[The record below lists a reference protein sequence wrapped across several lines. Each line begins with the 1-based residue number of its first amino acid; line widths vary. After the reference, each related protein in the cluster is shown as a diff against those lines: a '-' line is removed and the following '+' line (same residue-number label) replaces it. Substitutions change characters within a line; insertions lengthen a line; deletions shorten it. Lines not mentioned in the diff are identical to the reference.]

1 MRTRSLFAILNA
13 AVLMAGAATGC
24 EKKSSTGGTGSDP
37 KGSQPAAE
45 SGGAVKTGEVAAASA
60 KPIVVGST
68 LSLSGAFAA
77 TGQIHKIAGEQF
89 LDRLNKAGGL
99 LGRKVQWVVR
109 DDESDQ
115 AKVATL
121 YEQLISQDKVD
132 LIMGPYATPNI
143 LSAMAVA
150 ERHGYVLPQH
160 TSVLAPLMKY
170 RCQFPGWSIGFAP
183 NEFVPG
189 QLFDAMASLPKPP
202 KKIAILTNQS
212 GSTDFVSYGAGD
224 NKKGFVS
231 VAKERGLEVVAEIK
245 YPPGAAANWA
255 PLATQVRDAKPDLV
269 INSGLGIDPVNL
281 LQAMAQLN
289 YSPPLMFSLFP
300 APGPLLKLGPTADRL
315 LSVTIFEPS
324 QAILAKLGP
333 AATEIVNDFTNRA
346 TEAKLPYTAPETQA
360 VASWNAWEILASGV
374 KAAGSVDNKAICD
387 ALHKSGAD
395 TTFSGHLTFDPAQ
408 NNFWPPTTSGLKQI
422 QDGNWVSVWPAER
435 AVAPIKRPPG

>member
-1 MRTRSLFAILNA
+1 MRIRPLFTILTA
-13 AVLMAGAATGC
+13 AALMAGATAGC
-24 EKKSSTGGTGSDP
+24 EKKSGTGGTG
-37 KGSQPAAE
+37 
-45 SGGAVKTGEVAAASA
+45 AAASQA
-60 KPIVVGST
+60 DPAASTKPIVIGST

-77 TGQIHKIAGEQF
+77 TGQIHKIAGEEF

-99 LGRKVQWVVR
+99 LGRQVQWTVR

-170 RCQFPGWSIGFAP
+170 ACQFPGWSHGFAP

-189 QLFDAMASLPKPP
+189 QLFDAMASLPRPP
-202 KKIAILTNQS
+202 KKIAILTNQN
-212 GSTDFVSYGAGD
+212 GSTDFVSYGAGES
-224 NKKGFVS
+224 KKGFVS
-231 VAKERGLEVVAEIK
+231 IAKERGLDVVAEIK
-245 YPPGAAANWA
+245 YPPGAATTWA
-255 PLATQVRDAKPDLV
+255 PIATQVRDAKPDLV
-269 INSGLGIDPVNL
+269 INSGLGIDAVNL

-300 APGPLLKLGPTADRL
+300 SPGPLLQLGPAANGFLAESLFEPNQALLDKLGP
-315 LSVTIFEPS
+315 V
-324 QAILAKLGP
+324 
-333 AATEIVNDFTNRA
+333 ATEIVNDFKSRA
-346 TEAKLPYTAPETQA
+346 TAAKLPYTVFETQA
-360 VASWNAWEILASGV
+360 AASWNAWEILVSGV

-387 ALHKSGAD
+387 ALHKAGAD
-395 TTFSGHLTFDPAQ
+395 TTFSGHLTFDPAR

-435 AVAPIKRPPG
+435 AAAQIKPPPG

>member
-1 MRTRSLFAILNA
+1 MRTRPLVAILITGA
-13 AVLMAGAATGC
+13 LMAGAAAGC
-24 EKKSSTGGTGSDP
+24 EKKSGTGAA
-37 KGSQPAAE
+37 GSAAGNSPSP
-45 SGGAVKTGEVAAASA
+45 SGAAGAG
-60 KPIVVGST
+60 PIVVGST

-77 TGQIHKIAGEQF
+77 TGQIHKIAGEEF

-170 RCQFPGWSIGFAP
+170 PCQFPGWSHGFAP

-189 QLFDAMASLPKPP
+189 QLFDAVASLPRPP
-202 KKIAILTNQS
+202 KKIAILTNQN

-224 NKKGFVS
+224 SKKGFVS
-231 VAKERGLEVVAEIK
+231 IARDRGLEVVADIK
-245 YPPGAAANWA
+245 YPPGAATSWA

-281 LQAMAQLN
+281 LQAMAQLD

-300 APGPLLKLGPTADRL
+300 SPGPLLKLGPTADRVL
-315 LSVTIFEPS
+315 AVSIFEPNPAVLS
-324 QAILAKLGP
+324 KLGP
-333 AATEIVNDFTNRA
+333 VVTDIVSDFKNRA
-346 TEAKLPYTAPETQA
+346 TEAKLPYTVFETQA
-360 VASWNAWEILASGV
+360 TASWTAWDILVSGV
-374 KAAGSVDNKAICD
+374 KAAGSVDNKTICD

-395 TTFSGHLTFDPAQ
+395 TTFSGHLTFDPAK
-408 NNFWPPTTSGLKQI
+408 NNFWPPVTSGLKQI
-422 QDGNWVSVWPAER
+422 QDGDWVIVWPAER
-435 AVAPIKRPPG
+435 AAAPIKPPPG

>member
-1 MRTRSLFAILNA
+1 MRTHTLFAILVA
-13 AVLMAGAATGC
+13 TALIGAVAGC
-24 EKKSSTGGTGSDP
+24 ERKSSGTKADP
-37 KGSQPAAE
+37 
-45 SGGAVKTGEVAAASA
+45 GGADPAASA

-77 TGQIHKIAGEQF
+77 TGQIHKIAGEEF

-99 LGRKVQWVVR
+99 LGRKVEWVVR

-115 AKVATL
+115 AKVTTL

-160 TSVLAPLMKY
+160 TAVLAPLMKY
-170 RCQFPGWSIGFAP
+170 PCQFPGWSFGFTP

-189 QLFDAMASLPKPP
+189 QLFDAMASLPRPP
-202 KKIAILTNQS
+202 KKVAILTNQN

-224 NKKGFVS
+224 NAKGFVS
-231 VAKERGLEVVAEIK
+231 IAKDRGLEVVAEIK
-245 YPPGAAANWA
+245 YPPGAATNWA

-281 LQAMAQLN
+281 LQAMAHLD
-289 YSPPLMFSLFP
+289 YAPPLVFSLFP
-300 APGPLLKLGPTADRL
+300 APGPLLKLGPTADRV
-315 LSVTIFEPS
+315 LSATIFEAN
-324 QAILAKLGP
+324 QAILDKLGP
-333 AATEIVNDFTNRA
+333 AATEIVSDFKRRA

-360 VASWNAWEILASGV
+360 IASWNAWEILASGV
-374 KAAGSVDNKAICD
+374 KAAGSVDHKAICA
-387 ALHKSGAD
+387 ALHRDGAD
-395 TTFSGHLTFDPAQ
+395 TTFSGHLTFDPAKH
-408 NNFWPPTTSGLKQI
+408 NFWPPTTAGLTQI
-422 QDGNWVSVWPAER
+422 QDGKWVSVWPAER
-435 AVAPIKRPPG
+435 ATAPIKPPPG

>member
-1 MRTRSLFAILNA
+1 MRTRPLLTILVA
-13 AVLMAGAATGC
+13 AALVAGATAGC
-24 EKKSSTGGTGSDP
+24 EKKSG
-37 KGSQPAAE
+37 
-45 SGGAVKTGEVAAASA
+45 SGGAGSAAGTAGAADSA
-60 KPIVVGST
+60 KPISIGST

-77 TGQIHKIAGEQF
+77 TGQIHKIAGEEF
-89 LDRLNKAGGL
+89 IDRLNKAGGL
-99 LGRKVQWVVR
+99 LGRQVTWVVR

-160 TSVLAPLMKY
+160 TAVLAPLMKY
-170 RCQFPGWSIGFAP
+170 GCQFPGWSHGFAP

-189 QLFDAMASLPKPP
+189 ELFDAMASLPRPP
-202 KKIAILTNQS
+202 RKIAILTNQN

-224 NKKGFVS
+224 SKKGFVS
-231 VAKERGLEVVAEIK
+231 IAKDRGLDVVAEIK
-245 YPPGAAANWA
+245 YPPGSAATWA
-255 PLATQVRDAKPDLV
+255 PMAAQVRDAKPDLV
-269 INSGLGIDPVNL
+269 INSGLGIDAVNL

-289 YSPPLMFSLFP
+289 YAPPLMFSLFP
-300 APGPLLKLGPTADRL
+300 APGPLLQLGAAANGFLAVSLFEPNQALLDKLGP
-315 LSVTIFEPS
+315 
-324 QAILAKLGP
+324 G
-333 AATEIVNDFTNRA
+333 ATEIVNDFKNRSVA
-346 TEAKLPYTAPETQA
+346 AKLPYTVFETQA
-360 VASWNAWEILASGV
+360 AASWNAWEILASGV

-395 TTFSGHLTFDPAQ
+395 TTFSGHLTFDPAK
-408 NNFWPPTTSGLKQI
+408 NNFWPPVTSGLKQI

-435 AVAPIKRPPG
+435 AAARIKSPPG

>member
-1 MRTRSLFAILNA
+1 MRTHTLFAILVA
-13 AVLMAGAATGC
+13 TALIGAVAGC
-24 EKKSSTGGTGSDP
+24 ERKSSGTKADP
-37 KGSQPAAE
+37 
-45 SGGAVKTGEVAAASA
+45 GGADPAASA

-77 TGQIHKIAGEQF
+77 TGQIHKIAGEEF

-99 LGRKVQWVVR
+99 LGRKVEWVVR

-115 AKVATL
+115 AKVTTL

-160 TSVLAPLMKY
+160 TAVLAPLMKY
-170 RCQFPGWSIGFAP
+170 PCQFPGWSFGFTP

-189 QLFDAMASLPKPP
+189 QLFDAMASLPRPP
-202 KKIAILTNQS
+202 KKVAILTNQN

-224 NKKGFVS
+224 NTKGFVS
-231 VAKERGLEVVAEIK
+231 IAKDRGLEVVAEIK
-245 YPPGAAANWA
+245 YPPGASTNWA

-281 LQAMAQLN
+281 LQAMAHLD
-289 YSPPLMFSLFP
+289 YAPPLVFSLFP
-300 APGPLLKLGPTADRL
+300 APGPLLKLGPTADRV
-315 LSVTIFEPS
+315 LSATIFEAN
-324 QAILAKLGP
+324 QAILDKLGP
-333 AATEIVNDFTNRA
+333 AATEIVSDFKRRA

-360 VASWNAWEILASGV
+360 IASWNAWEILASGV
-374 KAAGSVDNKAICD
+374 KAAGSVDHKAICA
-387 ALHKSGAD
+387 ALHRDGAD
-395 TTFSGHLTFDPAQ
+395 TTFSGHLTFDPAKH
-408 NNFWPPTTSGLKQI
+408 NFWPPTTAGLTQI
-422 QDGNWVSVWPAER
+422 QDGKWVSVWPAER
-435 AVAPIKRPPG
+435 AAAPIKPPPG

>member
-1 MRTRSLFAILNA
+1 MRTRPLFAILVA
-13 AVLMAGAATGC
+13 AALMAGAAAGC
-24 EKKSSTGGTGSDP
+24 EKKSSGTKAAPGAADP
-37 KGSQPAAE
+37 
-45 SGGAVKTGEVAAASA
+45 AASA

-77 TGQIHKIAGEQF
+77 TGQIHKIAGEEF

-99 LGRKVQWVVR
+99 LGRKVEWVVR

-115 AKVATL
+115 AKVSTL

-160 TSVLAPLMKY
+160 TAVLAPLMKY
-170 RCQFPGWSIGFAP
+170 PCQFPGWSFGFAP

-189 QLFDAMASLPKPP
+189 QLFDAVASLPRPP
-202 KKIAILTNQS
+202 KKIAILTNQN

-224 NKKGFVS
+224 NTKGFVS
-231 VAKERGLEVVAEIK
+231 IAKERGLEVVAEIK
-245 YPPGAAANWA
+245 YPPGASTNWA

-281 LQAMAQLN
+281 LQAMAHLD
-289 YSPPLMFSLFP
+289 YAPPLVFSLFP
-300 APGPLLKLGPTADRL
+300 APGPLLKLGPTADRVL
-315 LSVTIFEPS
+315 AATLFEPD
-324 QAILAKLGP
+324 QAIVDKLGP
-333 AATEIVNDFTNRA
+333 AAAELVSDFKRRA
-346 TEAKLPYTAPETQA
+346 TDAKLPYTSPETQA

-374 KAAGSVDNKAICD
+374 KAAGSVDHKAICA
-387 ALHKSGAD
+387 ALHKDGAD
-395 TTFSGHLTFDPAQ
+395 TTFSGHLTFDPAK
-408 NNFWPPTTSGLKQI
+408 NNFWPPTTSGLTQI
-422 QDGNWVSVWPAER
+422 QDGKWVSVWPAER
-435 AVAPIKRPPG
+435 AVAPIKSPPG

>member
-1 MRTRSLFAILNA
+1 MRTRPLFVIFIGA
-13 AVLMAGAATGC
+13 ALIVSAATGC
-24 EKKSSTGGTGSDP
+24 EKKSGDGAAKTAAGEADP
-37 KGSQPAAE
+37 
-45 SGGAVKTGEVAAASA
+45 AASA

-77 TGQIHKIAGEQF
+77 TGQIHKIAGELF

-99 LGRKVQWVVR
+99 IGRKVTWVVR

-121 YEQLISQDKVD
+121 YEQLIAQDKVD

-160 TSVLAPLMKY
+160 TAVLAPLMKY
-170 RCQFPGWSIGFAP
+170 PCQFPGWSFGFAP

-189 QLFDAMASLPKPP
+189 QLFDAMASLPRPP
-202 KKIAILTNQS
+202 KKIAILTNQN

-231 VAKERGLEVVAEIK
+231 IARERGLEVVAEIK
-245 YPPGAAANWA
+245 YPPGAATSWA

-281 LQAMAQLN
+281 LQAMAQLD

-300 APGPLLKLGPTADRL
+300 APGPLLKLGPTADRH
-315 LSVTIFEPS
+315 LSVTIFEAN

-333 AATEIVNDFTNRA
+333 AATEIVNEFKNRA
-346 TEAKLPYTAPETQA
+346 TEAKLPYTAFEVQA
-360 VASWNAWEILASGV
+360 TASWNAWEILASGV
-374 KAAGSVDNKAICD
+374 KAAGSVDNKAICN
-387 ALHKSGAD
+387 ALHKDGAD
-395 TTFSGHLTFDPAQ
+395 TTFSGHLAFDPAQ

-422 QDGNWVSVWPAER
+422 QDGTWVSVWPAER
-435 AVAPIKRPPG
+435 AAAPIKPPPG

>member
-1 MRTRSLFAILNA
+1 MRTRPLFASLIASGIA
-13 AVLMAGAATGC
+13 AALMAGAATGC
-24 EKKSSTGGTGSDP
+24 EKKSSTGGSD
-37 KGSQPAAE
+37 KGSPPAAE
-45 SGGAVKTGEVAAASA
+45 TGGAGKVASA

-77 TGQIHKIAGEQF
+77 TGQIHKIAGEEF
-89 LDRLNKAGGL
+89 VDRLNKAGGL
-99 LGRKVQWVVR
+99 LGRKVEWVVR

-170 RCQFPGWSIGFAP
+170 PCQFPGWSFGFAP

-202 KKIAILTNQS
+202 KKIAILTNQN

-224 NKKGFVS
+224 NKKGFVAI
-231 VAKERGLEVVAEIK
+231 AKERGLEVVAEIK
-245 YPPGAAANWA
+245 YPPGAATNWA

-315 LSVTIFEPS
+315 LSATIFEPN
-324 QAILAKLGP
+324 QAILDKLGP
-333 AATEIVNDFTNRA
+333 AATEIVNDFKNRA
-346 TEAKLPYTAPETQA
+346 TQAKLPYTAPETQA
-360 VASWNAWEILASGV
+360 VASWNAWEILVSGI

-408 NNFWPPTTSGLKQI
+408 NNFWPPTTAGLKQI

-435 AVAPIKRPPG
+435 AAAPIKPPPG

>member
-1 MRTRSLFAILNA
+1 MRTLPLLATLIA
-13 AVLMAGAATGC
+13 AGLMAGAATGC
-24 EKKSSTGGTGSDP
+24 EKKSGT
-37 KGSQPAAE
+37 GSQPAG
-45 SGGAVKTGEVAAASA
+45 SGAGASGKADTAGA

-77 TGQIHKIAGEQF
+77 TGQIHKVAGEQF
-89 LDRLNKAGGL
+89 VDRLNKAGGL
-99 LGRKVQWVVR
+99 LGRKVEWVVR

-143 LSAMAVA
+143 LSAMGVA

-160 TSVLAPLMKY
+160 TAVLAPLMKY
-170 RCQFPGWSIGFAP
+170 PCQFPGWSHGFAP

-189 QLFDAMASLPKPP
+189 TLFDAMASLPKPP
-202 KKIAILTNQS
+202 KKIAILTNQN

-231 VAKERGLEVVAEIK
+231 IAKERGLEVVAEIK

-289 YSPPLMFSLFP
+289 YAPPLMFSLFP
-300 APGPLLKLGPTADRL
+300 APGPLLKLGATADRF
-315 LSVTIFEPS
+315 LSATIFEPNK
-324 QAILAKLGP
+324 AILDKLGP
-333 AATEIVNDFTNRA
+333 AATELVNDFKNRA

-374 KAAGSVDNKAICD
+374 KAAGSVDHKAICD
-387 ALHKSGAD
+387 ALHKQGAD
-395 TTFSGHLTFDPAQ
+395 TTFSGHLTFDPAK
-408 NNFWPPTTSGLKQI
+408 NNFWRPATMGLKQV
-422 QDGNWVSVWPAER
+422 QDGNWISVWPADR
-435 AVAPIKRPPG
+435 AAAPIKPPPG